1 MQSNNKNT
9 MGKSQ
14 PRPVFLNLFVIRL
27 PISGIISIV
36 HRISGVLLV
45 LLTPAAI
52 YSFGLSLENP
62 EQFARVQAW
71 FGSVSGKL
79 VLLFMV
85 AVFVQHLF
93 SGLRHLAMDIDW
105 GVDLQTARLSAWG
118 TLVATVAVLGILVLR
133 WLT

>member
-45 LLTPAAI
+45 LLIPAAI

>member
-1 MQSNNKNT
+1 MPINNKNT

-14 PRPVFLNLFVIRL
+14 PRPVFLNLLVIRL
-27 PISGIISIV
+27 PIGGIVSIL

-52 YSFGLSLENP
+52 YLFELSFENP

-79 VLLFMV
+79 VLFFLL
-85 AVFVQHLF
+85 AVFVQHLL

-105 GVDLQTARLSAWG
+105 GVDIQTARLSAWG
-118 TLVATVAVLGILVLR
+118 TLAGTAAVLGALVLR

>member
-1 MQSNNKNT
+1 

>member
-14 PRPVFLNLFVIRL
+14 PRPVFLSLLVIRL
-27 PISGIISIV
+27 PISGIVSIL

-52 YSFGLSLENP
+52 YAFELSLENP

-71 FGSVSGKL
+71 FGSVSGRL
-79 VLLFMV
+79 ALLFV
-85 AVFVQHLF
+85 LAVFVQHLF

-105 GVDLQTARLSAWG
+105 GVDIHTARLSAWG
-118 TLVATVAVLGILVLR
+118 TLVATVAVLGFLILQ